1 MLLAAALADVC
12 TAYIIRFSPVAQVSF
27 RRFGHVRGL
36 AAERR
41 AVRPGWRRWC
51 GTEGAHARG
60 VTLDRYG
67 TEIPME
73 IKGAFSEGTAH
84 DEIEASLGKAA
95 ALLATAMKGRNASVA
110 QFRQSDL
117 IELQNAVRTVKFAR
131 PHCVCRICQGH
142 GRWSCT
148 ACHGTGFQTKA
159 QYDQHVRVHQ
169 LPYRAFPV
177 HVLEIPRRNRAAPG
191 LAACRVVSPHRR
203 HEQVAHLPDACAF
216 ARRPRNP
223 AGRFPKT
230 VRRVP
235 RHLHRTVAPHCVG
248 SPGRLQRIVPPPAL
262 PCKCPKVS

>member
-73 IKGAFSEGTAH
+73 IKGAFAEGTAH

-95 ALLATAMKGRNASVA
+95 ALLATAMERRNASVA

-117 IELQNAVRTVKFAR
+117 IELQNAVRTAKFAR

-148 ACHGTGFQTKA
+148 ACHGTGFQTEA

-177 HVLEIPRRNRAAPG
+177 HVLEIPRRNRAAP
-191 LAACRVVSPHRR
+191 ASPP
-203 HEQVAHLPDACAF
+203 VA
-216 ARRPRNP
+216 
-223 AGRFPKT
+223 
-230 VRRVP
+230 
-235 RHLHRTVAPHCVG
+235 
-248 SPGRLQRIVPPPAL
+248 
-262 PCKCPKVS
+262 

>member
-41 AVRPGWRRWC
+41 AVRPGWRRWR
-51 GTEGAHARG
+51 GTEGVHARG

-73 IKGAFSEGTAH
+73 IKGAFAEGTAR
-84 DEIEASLGKAA
+84 DEIEASLRKAA

-110 QFRQSDL
+110 QFRQSGL

-142 GRWSCT
+142 GRGSCT

-191 LAACRVVSPHRR
+191 LAAIPSSPPRTGRTPPRR
-203 HEQVAHLPDACAF
+203 SRFRSSSAQPRGPLPKDGAP
-216 ARRPRNP
+216 RPAP
-223 AGRFPKT
+223 SPQDS
-230 VRRVP
+230 
-235 RHLHRTVAPHCVG
+235 RTSSRG
-248 SPGRLQRIVPPPAL
+248 QPGRLQRIAPPPAL
-262 PCKCPKVS
+262 SCKCPKVS